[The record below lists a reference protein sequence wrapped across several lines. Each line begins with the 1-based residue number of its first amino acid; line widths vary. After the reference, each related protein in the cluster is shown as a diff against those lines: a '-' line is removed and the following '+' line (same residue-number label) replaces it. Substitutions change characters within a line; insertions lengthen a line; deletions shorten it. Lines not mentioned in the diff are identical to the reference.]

1 MGVPFSVTNMALEPM
16 PQRMPLTFGEDWN
29 VISAWMDAFHGRTI
43 MCSGQEDPG
52 ADGRMWDDRVKFI
65 HFFKYLE
72 GPKGCYMKALQM
84 AQCQ

>member
-1 MGVPFSVTNMALEPM
+1 MSLHCLLLFFV
-16 PQRMPLTFGEDWN
+16 
-29 VISAWMDAFHGRTI
+29 
-43 MCSGQEDPG
+43 G

>member
-52 ADGRMWDDRVKFI
+52 DLLFETCWLFATLRCML
-65 HFFKYLE
+65 LE
-72 GPKGCYMKALQM
+72 NIAK
-84 AQCQ
+84 